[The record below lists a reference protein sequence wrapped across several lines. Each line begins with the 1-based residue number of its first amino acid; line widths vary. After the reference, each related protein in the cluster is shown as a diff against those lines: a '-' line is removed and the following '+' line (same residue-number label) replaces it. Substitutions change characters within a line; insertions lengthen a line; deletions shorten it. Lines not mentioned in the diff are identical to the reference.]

1 MATNTDKGLYAAPQ
15 GLEELAES
23 MGAPDIEIE
32 IENPDSVEI
41 SAGGMDII
49 LEPEVDLESEEFNM
63 NLAEVL
69 NEGELTELSGELI
82 GDFES
87 DLDSRKDWLNTY
99 VDGIDLLGLKIEDR
113 TEPWPGACAVYHP
126 LLAEALVKFQ
136 AETMQETFPA
146 AGPVKTQIVGKQ
158 TKEKEQAAE
167 RVRED
172 MNYQLTEEMPEYR
185 PEHERMLWGLGLSG
199 NSFKKVYYDPSL
211 ERQVSI
217 YIPADDIVVP
227 YGASSLET
235 APRVTH
241 VMRKT
246 ENELRK
252 LQVSGFYRD
261 IDLGEPHNTLDD
273 VEKRIAEKM
282 GFNATMDDRYK
293 LLEMHVDLDLPGF
306 EDQDE
311 DGEPTGIALPYV
323 VTLEKSSGEILSIR
337 RNWDPNDKT
346 KQKRQH
352 FVHYGYIPGFGFYCL
367 GLIHLIGAAA
377 KSGTMLLRQLVDAG
391 TLSNLPGGFK
401 TRGLRVKGD
410 DTPIAPAEWR
420 DVDVP
425 SGSIRDNLLPLP
437 YKEPSQVLQSLMNQI
452 IAEAKSF
459 ANAADVQASDMSANA
474 PVGTTLA
481 ILERTLKVTSAVQ
494 ARIYYAMKQEF
505 KLLAGI
511 IRDYT
516 PDEYSYEPEV
526 GDRRA
531 KQSDYDCVEII
542 PVSDPNA
549 ATMSQKVVQY
559 QAVMQMAQANPQI
572 YDLVELNKQMLE
584 VLGVKN
590 IGKLIP
596 AAEEEKPKDPVT
608 ENMNIIN
615 GKPVKAFI
623 FQDHQAHI
631 AVHRAAMQDPK
642 IMEMVGQNPK
652 AQSIQAAAMA
662 HLNEHIAFEYRRQLE
677 EQLGVTLPDPE
688 TQIPEDASAQLAPLM
703 AQAAE
708 QLLAKNQQEAQ
719 AKQAEQQAQDPLV
732 QMQQA
737 ELQLKAQELQLK
749 AEKTKADIAADQVRL
764 QIDQMRIESQER
776 IAGAQIGAKAVADE
790 KNLEAK
796 QLVEGAKMGM
806 KAVSDERNRETQVQV
821 VEKNQAKQQSMQVNE
836 TGETE

>member
-1 MATNTDKGLYAAPQ
+1 MAIDKGLYAAPQ
-15 GLEELAES
+15 GLQELTEQL
-23 MGAPDIEIE
+23 GAPDIEIE
-32 IENPDSVEI
+32 IEDPEKVEI
-41 SAGGMDII
+41 TAGGMTIE
-49 LEPEVDLESEEFNM
+49 LEPSEEFDDEFND
-63 NLAEVL
+63 NLAEHMD
-69 NEGELTELSGELI
+69 EGELTQLSGDLL
-82 GDFES
+82 GDYDS
-87 DLDSRKDWLNTY
+87 DIASRKEWLDTY
-99 VDGIDLLGLKIEDR
+99 VDGIELLGMKVEDR

-136 AETMQETFPA
+136 AETMMETFPA
-146 AGPVKTQIVGKQ
+146 AGPVKTQIIGKQ
-158 TKEKEQAAE
+158 TLEKEEAAV
-167 RVRED
+167 RVKDD

-199 NSFKKVYYDPSL
+199 NAFKKVYYDPSL
-211 ERQVSI
+211 ERQVAI
-217 YIPADDIVVP
+217 YIPAEDIVVP
-227 YGASSLET
+227 YGASSLQT

-252 LQVSGFYRD
+252 LQVAGFYRD
-261 IDLGEPHNTLDD
+261 IDLGEPSHDIEE
-273 VEKRIAEKM
+273 VEKKIAEKM

-306 EDQDE
+306 EDVDE

-323 VTLEKSSGEILSIR
+323 VTLERGTGSVLSIR
-337 RNWDPNDKT
+337 RNWNPTDKT
-346 KQKRQH
+346 RQKRQH
-352 FVHYGYIPGFGFYCL
+352 FVHYGYIPGFGFYCF

-401 TRGLRVKGD
+401 SRGLRIKGD
-410 DTPIAPAEWR
+410 DTPIAPAEFR

-425 SGSIRDNLLPLP
+425 SGTIRDNILPLP

-452 IAEAKSF
+452 IQEGKAF
-459 ANAADVQASDMSANA
+459 ASAADMQVSDMSANS

-481 ILERTLKVTSAVQ
+481 ILERTLKVMSAVQ
-494 ARIYYAMKQEF
+494 ARIHYAMKQEF

-516 PDEYSYEPEV
+516 PDDYSYEPVE
-526 GDRRA
+526 GNRKA
-531 KQSDYDCVEII
+531 KQSDYDMVEVI

-596 AAEEEKPKDPVT
+596 SAEDEKPKDPVS
-608 ENMNIIN
+608 ENMNILT

-623 FQDHQAHI
+623 HQDHQAHI
-631 AVHRAAMQDPK
+631 TVHMSAVQDPN
-642 IMEMVGQNPK
+642 IAALIGQSPQAN
-652 AQSIQAAAMA
+652 AIQAATAA
-662 HLNEHIAFEYRRQLE
+662 HIAEHIAFEYRRQLE
-677 EQLGVTLPDPE
+677 EQLGASLPEPDSP
-688 TQIPEDASAQLAPLM
+688 IPKEVEATMSPLL
-703 AQAAE
+703 AQAAQ
-708 QLLAKNQQEAQ
+708 QLLAKNQGEAQ
-719 AKQAEQQAQDPLV
+719 QQQAQQQAQDPLV

-737 ELQLKAQELQLK
+737 ELQLKAQEIQLK
-749 AEKTKADIAADQVRL
+749 AEKVKADIELDKARL
-764 QIDQMRIESQER
+764 EVDVMRIQSEER
-776 IAGAQIGAKAVADE
+776 KAGAQLGAKAENDKMNAKIKQELEGVKLGVDVA
-790 KNLEAK
+790 KSKAQQAT
-796 QLVEGAKMGM
+796 QLQQAEINSK
-806 KAVSDERNRETQVQV
+806 RNQPSKE
-821 VEKNQAKQQSMQVNE
+821 
-836 TGETE
+836 

>member
-1 MATNTDKGLYAAPQ
+1 MAIDKGLYAAPQ
-15 GLEELAES
+15 GIQEIAQK

-32 IENPDSVEI
+32 IEDPESVEI
-41 SAGGMDII
+41 TAGGMTIELDPSD
-49 LEPEVDLESEEFNM
+49 EMDDEFND
-63 NLAEVL
+63 NLAEHMD
-69 NEGELTELSGELI
+69 EGELTQLSGDLL
-82 GDFES
+82 GDYDS
-87 DLDSRKDWLNTY
+87 DIASRKEWLDTY
-99 VDGIDLLGLKIEDR
+99 VDGIELLGMKVEDR

-136 AETMQETFPA
+136 AETMMETFPA
-146 AGPVKTQIVGKQ
+146 AGPVKTQIIGKQ
-158 TKEKEQAAE
+158 TQAKEEAAV
-167 RVRED
+167 RVKDD

-199 NSFKKVYYDPSL
+199 NAFKKVYYDPAL
-211 ERQVSI
+211 ERQVAI
-217 YIPADDIVVP
+217 YIPAEDIVVP
-227 YGASSLET
+227 YGASSLQT

-252 LQVSGFYRD
+252 LQVAGFYRD
-261 IDLGEPHNTLDD
+261 IELGEPSHTIEE
-273 VEKRIAEKM
+273 VEKKIAEKM

-306 EDQDE
+306 EDVDE

-323 VTLEKSSGEILSIR
+323 VTLERGTGEVLSIR
-337 RNWDPNDKT
+337 RNWNPNDKT
-346 KQKRQH
+346 RQKRQH
-352 FVHYGYIPGFGFYCL
+352 FVHYGYIPGFGFYCF

-401 TRGLRVKGD
+401 SRGLRIKGD
-410 DTPIAPAEWR
+410 DTPIAPAEFR

-425 SGSIRDNLLPLP
+425 SGTIRDNILPLP

-452 IAEAKSF
+452 IQEGKAF
-459 ANAADVQASDMSANA
+459 ASAADMQVSDMSANS

-481 ILERTLKVTSAVQ
+481 ILERTLKVMSAVQ
-494 ARIYYAMKQEF
+494 ARIHYAMKQEF
-505 KLLAGI
+505 KLLSGI

-516 PDEYSYEPEV
+516 PDDYSYDPVE
-526 GDRRA
+526 GNRMA
-531 KQSDYDCVEII
+531 KRSDYDMVEVI

-596 AAEEEKPKDPVT
+596 GASEEKPKDPVS

-615 GKPVKAFI
+615 GKPAKAFLH
-623 FQDHQAHI
+623 QDHQAHI
-631 AVHRAAMQDPK
+631 TVHMSAMQDPK
-642 IMEMVGQNPK
+642 IQQMIGQNPQ
-652 AQSIQAAAMA
+652 AQAIQAAAMA
-662 HLNEHIAFEYRRQLE
+662 HINEHLAFEYRRQLE
-677 EQLGVTLPDPE
+677 EQLGATLPDPDSPMPEE
-688 TQIPEDASAQLAPLM
+688 TEATMSPLL
-703 AQAAE
+703 AQAAQ
-708 QLLAKNQQEAQ
+708 QLLAKNQGEVQQQQAQ
-719 AKQAEQQAQDPLV
+719 QQAQDPLV

-737 ELQLKAQELQLK
+737 ELQLKAQEVQLK

-764 QIDQMRIESQER
+764 QIEQMRIESQER
-776 IAGAQIGAKAVADE
+776 IAGAQIGAKAAQDKE
-790 KNLEAK
+790 NLQAK
-796 QLVEGAKMGM
+796 QLAEGVKAGM
-806 KAVSDERNRETQVQV
+806 KAVSDERNREVQ
-821 VEKNQAKQQSMQVNE
+821 EAQIEANKEAQRANRKQQQP
-836 TGETE
+836 TEE